1 MIQKFHSLRMI
12 TGGGNHILI
21 LKNTSA
27 LRRQWS
33 NLGKQYGF
41 FLIFVPVNAL
51 IVNVNDTFCLT
62 SILEVI

>member
-1 MIQKFHSLRMI
+1 MIQKFPSLRMI
-12 TGGGNHILI
+12 TGGGNLILI

-33 NLGKQYGF
+33 NLGKQYVF
-41 FLIFVPVNAL
+41 FLIFVSVNAL
-51 IVNVNDTFCLT
+51 IVNVDDTFCLT